1 MTNEQTTDT
10 TLSNSDVRN
19 DVNNI
24 DNGPTLGEATCLE
37 QDKNNDKEVT
47 EALGNTGTKGLGTTL
62 RRSQSED
69 NIQKENP
76 FFNLSLNRALVC
88 RTPRSSRQ
96 GAPRLESVEN
106 TEKRF
111 PPTDIF
117 HWPQYSIGHHVAQKA
132 LRLPINIIIRKNRTI
147 KRVTLNRSVFT

>member
-62 RRSQSED
+62 RRS
-69 NIQKENP
+69 P
-76 FFNLSLNRALVC
+76 
-88 RTPRSSRQ
+88 
-96 GAPRLESVEN
+96 
-106 TEKRF
+106 
-111 PPTDIF
+111 
-117 HWPQYSIGHHVAQKA
+117 
-132 LRLPINIIIRKNRTI
+132 
-147 KRVTLNRSVFT
+147 